1 MRLCVTLC
9 LFFVLARGN
18 AKVIPLEV
26 SHARPLVPGT
36 TRGFHPAVHVHERDF
51 LGRWTSR
58 FYEVHLHGGI
68 VAVGEYYARVKI
80 GGQTVRVQIDTGSAT
95 LAVPMAECTS
105 CKKGDMRYDIKK
117 SNSGVARII
126 GCNDEECESHKCNSF
141 ICGKCSEKRGC
152 CATSDHNSCAFH
164 LSFGDGSGARGV
176 LVKDMLEWGN
186 TKFPV
191 VFGGI
196 RHDSPDFERKQVD
209 GILGMAYPRLAC
221 NPSCVKPAWESAR
234 DYLKLKDMFTM
245 CMTDDG
251 GTITLGDFDSRV
263 NTTAVTWVP
272 MDLTNPPN
280 FYNMKLIGN
289 MKIGERELVLP
300 SYRRAI
306 LDSGTTLIVF
316 SRRAFKMFLDHL
328 MTHYCH
334 IPGLCDKP
342 TWFKPAHCV
351 KIEDKDRLK
360 LPDLEFQLEGFKI
373 HLTPSE
379 YMINYKSKGPEFWC
393 VGLMQ
398 LDTMSGGVDVIFGN
412 TVMKKYLTI
421 YDRENERLG
430 FAECGGNCNPK
441 TTTTNQET
449 VALPVKK
456 PEENSV
462 EGNAIQKPILPAN
475 PDSANQPKSSTK
487 SGPQPQKHSQTAG
500 AQSAVAL
507 CGTAKTCDECAKL
520 GDKKCFWDTP
530 LSACI
535 PGEPSK
541 LMCAID
547 SVVVHIGEV
556 VGGILSAVTV
566 IILIVIVVVWRR
578 RKQRMAELDAAV
590 DPAEQ
595 DEQLEPLAGQG
606 RQAEVN
612 EVFG

>member
-1 MRLCVTLC
+1 MAVRLGVAICICV
-9 LFFVLARGN
+9 LFLVTTITAE
-18 AKVIPLEV
+18 VIPLEV
-26 SHARPLVPGT
+26 SHSRPLVSGT
-36 TRGFHPAVHVHERDF
+36 TRGFHPAVTVHERDF
-51 LGRWTSR
+51 FGRWTSR

-117 SNSGVARII
+117 SNSGQARII
-126 GCNDEECESHKCNSF
+126 GCNDDECEGNKCNSF
-141 ICGKCSEKRGC
+141 ICGKCSAKRGC
-152 CATSDHNSCAFH
+152 CATSDHGACAFH
-164 LSFGDGSGARGV
+164 LSFGDGSGARGI

-251 GTITLGDFDSRV
+251 GTITFGDFDSRV
-263 NTTAVTWVP
+263 NTTEVTWVP
-272 MDLTNPPN
+272 MHLTNPPN
-280 FYNMKLIGN
+280 FYNMRLVGN

-334 IPGLCDKP
+334 IPGLCKTP

-351 KIEDKDRLK
+351 KIEDEDRLK
-360 LPDLEFQLEGFKI
+360 LPNLEFQLEGFKI
-373 HLTPSE
+373 SLTPSE
-379 YMINYKSKGPEFWC
+379 YMINYKSKGPLYWC
-393 VGLMQ
+393 VGLME
-398 LDTMSGGVDVIFGN
+398 LDTMSGGVDIIFGN

-421 YDRENERLG
+421 YDRANVRLG
-430 FAECGGNCNPK
+430 FAECGGNCDPK
-441 TTTTNQET
+441 TTTTTET
-449 VALPVKK
+449 TALPIKK
-456 PEENSV
+456 PPND
-462 EGNAIQKPILPAN
+462 NTDQDTIQKPILPKE
-475 PDSANQPKSSTK
+475 PKNA
-487 SGPQPQKHSQTAG
+487 PQPHSGSQAGAQQHSQAAG
-500 AQSAVAL
+500 TQSAVAL
-507 CGTAKTCDECAKL
+507 CGTAKNCTECTKL

-535 PGEPSK
+535 PGLPTK

-547 SVVVHIGEV
+547 SIVSHTAEVIGTIV
-556 VGGILSAVTV
+556 AVCFVLIL
-566 IILIVIVVVWRR
+566 LIIVVVWRKRKR
-578 RKQRMAELDAAV
+578 RMEELDARV
-590 DPAEQ
+590 DPYEQ
-595 DEQLEPLAGQG
+595 DEQLEPLAREEQLDEFSG
-606 RQAEVN
+606 
-612 EVFG
+612 